1 MKYSK
6 LLEVSLAAA
15 FAAAGAHLAACM
27 PVSLENHREGHVFTT
42 VMPISSADQQNN
54 LPDSSV
60 NDFQASVPLSF
71 GGSSVDLDGYL
82 AQVRAQCGGDPA
94 HYSFDRVTVSLK
106 NAEGVRTLSELV
118 NIQLEVWIGSDLPG
132 GGYNSEP
139 IGSSW
144 KSDKEFVNFTAKG
157 PTDLLLFSGLDN
169 DLPILQWIENGE
181 TKDPRLTLSLIIE
194 GKNTL
199 PKTQD
204 WSADLSVQTVITP
217 ICAQ

>member
-27 PVSLENHREGHVFTT
+27 PVSIENHREGHVFTT

-82 AQVRAQCGGDPA
+82 ADARTQCGGDPA

-106 NAEGVRTLSELV
+106 HAEGVESLAKLV
-118 NIQLEVWIGSDLPG
+118 DIQLEVWIGTDLPG
-132 GGYNSEP
+132 GGYISDP

-144 KSDKEFVNFTAKG
+144 KGEKEFVTFTNNG
-157 PTDLLLFSGLDN
+157 PTDLLLFPTLQN
-169 DLPILQWIENGE
+169 DFSILEWIEDGE

-199 PKTQD
+199 PKTED
-204 WSADLSVQTVITP
+204 WSADLVVQTVITP